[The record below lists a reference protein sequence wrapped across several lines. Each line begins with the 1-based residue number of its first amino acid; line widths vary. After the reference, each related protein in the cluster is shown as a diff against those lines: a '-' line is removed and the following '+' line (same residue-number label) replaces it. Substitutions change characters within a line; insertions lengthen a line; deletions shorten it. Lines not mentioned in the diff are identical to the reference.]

1 MRRGAGLGPQ
11 IERNGEWN
19 PQSEQEGP
27 GTPKTKAG
35 GGEAGIG
42 DGEGAVFEETQV
54 GPLVQAGFKRE
65 NISTRVMELQPPRE
79 CRYYSHPRM
88 ITPTVLK
95 H

>member
-1 MRRGAGLGPQ
+1 MGPLL
-11 IERNGEWN
+11 
-19 PQSEQEGP
+19 
-27 GTPKTKAG
+27 
-35 GGEAGIG
+35 EAG
-42 DGEGAVFEETQV
+42 FR
-54 GPLVQAGFKRE
+54 RE